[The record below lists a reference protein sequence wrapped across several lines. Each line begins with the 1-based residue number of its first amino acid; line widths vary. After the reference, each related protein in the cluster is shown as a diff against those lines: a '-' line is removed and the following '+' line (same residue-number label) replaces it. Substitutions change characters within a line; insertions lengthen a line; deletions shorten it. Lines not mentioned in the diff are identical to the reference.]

1 MNYVKLDEFPNYEI
15 YADSKIIRK
24 EISKNGKTLK
34 KRELFPTKAKN
45 GYRTVRLMNKDGVMK
60 QFYLHRLIWMA
71 FNGEIPEGYEID
83 HLIDRS
89 DNDLNHLRMVSH
101 KDNCNNPKSIERYK
115 KANALSAGKFNR
127 DRMQAAKSQE
137 NKERLRREYESML
150 KETGSVGVY
159 AFMKSAHCNY
169 YTALRIKSEMEDKT
183 DANQWYTIN

>member
-15 YADSKIIRK
+15 YEDSKIIRTDRL
-24 EISKNGKTLK
+24 SKNGKTLK
-34 KRELFPTKAKN
+34 RRELFPTKAKN
-45 GYRTVRLMNKDGVMK
+45 GYWTVRLMNKDGVMK

-101 KDNCNNPKSIERYK
+101 KDNCNNPKSIERYRK
-115 KANALSAGKFNR
+115 SNALSAGKFNR

-169 YTALRIKSEMEDKT
+169 YTALRIKVEMEDKT
-183 DANQWYTIN
+183 DANQ